1 MEKKK
6 KNDRATM
13 TKNVRNDSHKM
24 REQDY
29 FMHEN
34 IIVFHQKKIF
44 FPAERQIEIISPK
57 SQFFLLIFWDGF
69 GFYCFRNALVH
80 IDIYHKRIVCECAM
94 ILFAT
99 SITSS
104 R

>member
-1 MEKKK
+1 MYEKKK

-13 TKNVRNDSHKM
+13 TKNVRDASHKM

-44 FPAERQIEIISPK
+44 FPAERQIEIISPE
-57 SQFFLLIFWDGF
+57 SQFFCSFLGWVWVLLFSQ
-69 GFYCFRNALVH
+69 R
-80 IDIYHKRIVCECAM
+80 
-94 ILFAT
+94 
-99 SITSS
+99 S
-104 R
+104 RAYRYISQKNCM